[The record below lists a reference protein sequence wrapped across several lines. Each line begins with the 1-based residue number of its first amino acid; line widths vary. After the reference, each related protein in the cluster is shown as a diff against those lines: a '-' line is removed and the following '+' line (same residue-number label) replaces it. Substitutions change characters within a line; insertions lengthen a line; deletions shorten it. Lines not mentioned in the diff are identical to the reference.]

1 MLFVTGMN
9 QVPPATLD
17 RRTTKGD
24 DKMDDRERNETQAA
38 GEREEVVARPG
49 DPNAEAPPPSKT
61 SWGYTWGC
69 LGLMV
74 IFAVIIAIVYA
85 IGYR

>member
-1 MLFVTGMN
+1 
-9 QVPPATLD
+9 
-17 RRTTKGD
+17 
-24 DKMDDRERNETQAA
+24 MDDRERNETQAA
-38 GEREEVVARPG
+38 GRDEREEVIARPG

-74 IFAVIIAIVYA
+74 LLAVVIAIVYA
-85 IGYR
+85 MGYR